1 MPSVLIVAMSRISSD
16 GMALRHIE
24 ALKSDYQVITIGY
37 GPNPAGVFRH
47 IPISDAIW
55 MKVFDVRV

>member
-1 MPSVLIVAMSRISSD
+1 
-16 GMALRHIE
+16 MALRHIE

-55 MKVFDVRV
+55 MKVFNVRV